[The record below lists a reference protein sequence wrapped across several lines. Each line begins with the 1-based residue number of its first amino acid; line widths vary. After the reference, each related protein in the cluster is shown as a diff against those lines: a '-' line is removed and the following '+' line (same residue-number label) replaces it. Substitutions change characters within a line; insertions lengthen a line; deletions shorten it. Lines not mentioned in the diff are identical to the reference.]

1 MHIFLFG
8 VKILVRKLKT
18 KRRNKERIPVL
29 DLVIM
34 SVLVMFKIKH
44 LLKKSIMFWKD
55 IFT

>member
-18 KRRNKERIPVL
+18 KRRNRERIPVL

-34 SVLVMFKIKH
+34 SVLVLFKIKH

>member
-18 KRRNKERIPVL
+18 KRRNRERIPVL